1 MKIKHLS
8 IALFSLLAAACG
20 RTEAP
25 ELSPED
31 IYNSEGLTVIT
42 SSFNTRQQTMSTLY
56 GNAMALK
63 AAADNIHQ
71 PGEEYRL
78 VTWKQQSHPFWFGS
92 NKNGALQTVERVS
105 IAASADG
112 EPKMDYEL
120 VQGTPAD
127 VPGGTDREGRVSFI
141 LAQKLSVSP

>member
-20 RTEAP
+20 CTEAP
-25 ELSPED
+25 ALSPED
-31 IYNSEGLTVIT
+31 IYNSEGLAVIT

-63 AAADNIHQ
+63 AATGNIHQ

-78 VTWKQQSHPFWFGS
+78 VTWRQQSHPFWFGS
-92 NKNGALQTVERVS
+92 NKNGPVMTVERVS
-105 IAASADG
+105 VKASADG
-112 EPKMDYEL
+112 EPRAGYEL
-120 VQGTPAD
+120 VQGRPED
-127 VPGGTDREGRVSFI
+127 LPGGADGEKRMGFI
-141 LAQKLSVSP
+141 FAQKLSAFP